1 VSKSLVKQI
10 EQLRSDI
17 RRHEEQYYVL
27 HEPEISDA
35 EFDKL
40 LRGLEALEAAYPT
53 LVTPDS
59 PTQRVGG
66 RLVDGFDTATHAI
79 PMLSLDNAYSE
90 DELYAF
96 DERSKKGSTDKIAYV
111 AELKID
117 GLSIALTYENGILV
131 RGVTRGDGSRGEDVT
146 ANVRA
151 IRAIPLSLRHGLVE
165 TLEVRGEIYL
175 PRSAFKRVNLEREGR
190 DEMTFAN
197 PRNAAAGTMR
207 NLDPA
212 LVASRGLGAYVY
224 QVVKNKPFDLKAE
237 GLSTLSSHSQ
247 LLQECRSWGLPVEP
261 HWRQC
266 DDIDV
271 VIKFCREWS
280 DLRHSL
286 NFATDGVVVKV
297 DDLKHRENL
306 GATAKCPRWAIAFK
320 FPAEQATTQLKSIEV
335 QVGRTGAVT
344 PYAVLEPVQL
354 GGSTIHLA
362 TLHNEQEIARKDL
375 RVGDIVLVEKG
386 GDVIPKI
393 IKPVTARR
401 TKGKGGPTPFVMP
414 KRCPSCNSSLRRAD
428 GEVIWRCM
436 NSSCLAKIR
445 RGLLHFA
452 SRRAMDIEGLGES
465 LVNQLVDADLVKDF
479 ADLFALKIETLVTLD
494 RMGRKSAT
502 KLVNQIEQSKKNSLW
517 RLIHALGI
525 RHVGEGV
532 AVALEQGF
540 GSMNVLGCATA
551 YDLNDVPDIGPV
563 VANSVQEFF
572 GEKRNRDLLGRL
584 KEAGVTMEGA
594 PVEKESQALPL
605 AGMSVVLTGT
615 LSSMSREEA
624 SSAIRRMG
632 GRIAALPSKNT
643 DYVIVG
649 KSPGSKFKKA
659 QMLDLEILEET
670 AFRNLLI
677 TLGSHMADKE

>member
-1 VSKSLVKQI
+1 
-10 EQLRSDI
+10 
-17 RRHEEQYYVL
+17 
-27 HEPEISDA
+27 
-35 EFDKL
+35 
-40 LRGLEALEAAYPT
+40 
-53 LVTPDS
+53 
-59 PTQRVGG
+59 
-66 RLVDGFDTATHAI
+66 
-79 PMLSLDNAYSE
+79 
-90 DELYAF
+90 
-96 DERSKKGSTDKIAYV
+96 
-111 AELKID
+111 
-117 GLSIALTYENGILV
+117 
-131 RGVTRGDGSRGEDVT
+131 
-146 ANVRA
+146 
-151 IRAIPLSLRHGLVE
+151 
-165 TLEVRGEIYL
+165 
-175 PRSAFKRVNLEREGR
+175 
-190 DEMTFAN
+190 
-197 PRNAAAGTMR
+197 MR

-237 GLSTLSSHSQ
+237 GLSTLNSHSQ

-266 DDIDV
+266 DDIDM

-280 DLRHSL
+280 DFRHSL

-375 RVGDIVLVEKG
+375 RAGDIVLVEKG

-479 ADLFALKIETLVTLD
+479 ADLFTLKIETLVTLD

-532 AVALEQGF
+532 AMALEQGF
-540 GSMNVLGCATA
+540 GSMDVLGRATSD
-551 YDLNDVPDIGPV
+551 DLNDVPDIGPV

-572 GEKRNRDLLGRL
+572 GEKRNRDLLDRL

-624 SSAIRRMG
+624 SRAIRRMG
-632 GRIAALPSKNT
+632 GRIAASPSKNT

-659 QMLDLEILEET
+659 QMLDLEILDET
-670 AFRNLLI
+670 AFRKLLI
-677 TLGSHMADKE
+677 TLGSHTADKE

>member
-1 VSKSLVKQI
+1 MSKSLVKQI

-40 LRGLEALEAAYPT
+40 IRGLEALEAAHPT

-96 DERSKKGSTDKIAYV
+96 DERSKKSSTDKIAYV

-175 PRSAFKRVNLEREGR
+175 PRSAFERVNLEREGR
-190 DEMTFAN
+190 DETTFAN

-237 GLSTLSSHSQ
+237 GLSTLNSHSQ

-266 DDIDV
+266 DDIDM
-271 VIKFCREWS
+271 VIKFCREWT
-280 DLRHSL
+280 DFRHSL

-375 RVGDIVLVEKG
+375 RAGDIVLVEKG

-479 ADLFALKIETLVTLD
+479 ADLFTLKIETLVTLD

-532 AVALEQGF
+532 AMALEQGF
-540 GSMNVLGCATA
+540 GSMDVLGRATSD
-551 YDLNDVPDIGPV
+551 DLNDVPDIGPV

-572 GEKRNRDLLGRL
+572 GEKRNRDLLDRL

-624 SSAIRRMG
+624 SRAIRRMG
-632 GRIAALPSKNT
+632 GRIAASPSKNT

-659 QMLDLEILEET
+659 QMLDLEILDET
-670 AFRNLLI
+670 AFRKLLI
-677 TLGSHMADKE
+677 TLGSHTADKE

>member
-1 VSKSLVKQI
+1 
-10 EQLRSDI
+10 
-17 RRHEEQYYVL
+17 
-27 HEPEISDA
+27 
-35 EFDKL
+35 
-40 LRGLEALEAAYPT
+40 
-53 LVTPDS
+53 
-59 PTQRVGG
+59 
-66 RLVDGFDTATHAI
+66 
-79 PMLSLDNAYSE
+79 
-90 DELYAF
+90 
-96 DERSKKGSTDKIAYV
+96 
-111 AELKID
+111 
-117 GLSIALTYENGILV
+117 
-131 RGVTRGDGSRGEDVT
+131 
-146 ANVRA
+146 
-151 IRAIPLSLRHGLVE
+151 
-165 TLEVRGEIYL
+165 
-175 PRSAFKRVNLEREGR
+175 
-190 DEMTFAN
+190 
-197 PRNAAAGTMR
+197 
-207 NLDPA
+207 
-212 LVASRGLGAYVY
+212 
-224 QVVKNKPFDLKAE
+224 
-237 GLSTLSSHSQ
+237 
-247 LLQECRSWGLPVEP
+247 VEP

-266 DDIDV
+266 DDIDA

-297 DDLKHRENL
+297 DDLKHREHL
-306 GATAKCPRWAIAFK
+306 GTTAKCPRWAIAFK
-320 FPAEQATTQLKSIEV
+320 FPAEQATTRLRSIEV

-375 RVGDIVLVEKG
+375 RAGDIVLVEKG

-401 TKGKGGPTPFVMP
+401 TKGKGGPTAFVMP
-414 KRCPSCNSSLRRAD
+414 KRCPSCNTPLRRAD

-436 NSSCLAKIR
+436 NSSCPAKFR

-452 SRRAMDIEGLGES
+452 SRRAMDIEGLGEV
-465 LVNQLVDADLVKDF
+465 LVNQLVEANLVKDF
-479 ADLFALKIETLVTLD
+479 ADLFVLKIETLVTLD

-502 KLVNQIEQSKKNSLW
+502 KLVHQIEKSKKNSLW

-540 GSMNVLGCATA
+540 GSMDVLGRATSD
-551 YDLNDVPDIGPV
+551 DLNDVPDIGPV
-563 VANSVQEFF
+563 VANSVQDFF
-572 GEKRNRDLLGRL
+572 GEKRNRDLLGRF
-584 KEAGVTMEGA
+584 KKAGVTMESA
-594 PVEKESQALPL
+594 PVEKELQALPL
-605 AGMSVVLTGT
+605 AAMSVVLTGT

-632 GRIAALPSKNT
+632 GRIATSPSKNT

-659 QMLDLEILEET
+659 QMLNLEVLDET
-670 AFRNLLI
+670 AFRELLI